1 MTDKY
6 SIIPGTDE
14 NVTRCF
20 VDYAINNRLE
30 GHQLTVVDYNNDSR
44 ELVYSDNNSVMHKL
58 KLGIT
63 GFYNIDPP
71 RPRRSGSD
79 NSGLFTGF
87 LIGHYLK

>member
-1 MTDKY
+1 
-6 SIIPGTDE
+6 
-14 NVTRCF
+14 
-20 VDYAINNRLE
+20 
-30 GHQLTVVDYNNDSR
+30 
-44 ELVYSDNNSVMHKL
+44 MHKL